1 MRVRELVEP
10 PGPNLSLLTG
20 AEGLDRDFET
30 VTVTDLPDPIRYLRG
45 GELVLSGLMWLADHR
60 GPSQR
65 RSAAARCETFVG
77 SVARGGC
84 SGLAVG
90 DTTDDPLPGE
100 LVAACARR
108 GVTLLRVPA
117 RMAFAELTDWIAQRV
132 SADRTLRRAGHDLVA
147 LAAAAGPA
155 AVQETLYRVRLAGR
169 PPDTGAPESH
179 LDLLAGVPE
188 EFRRGFYDRVLG
200 PLRDYDANHQSHLE
214 ETLEVFLDC
223 SASWSRCARR
233 LHIHVNTLRYR
244 VEKINELTG
253 RDLSRLD
260 HQVDFLLALRVR

>member
-10 PGPNLSLLTG
+10 PGPSLPLLAG
-20 AEGLDRDFET
+20 AAGLDRDFET
-30 VTVTDLPDPIRYLRG
+30 VTVTDLPDPTRYLRG
-45 GELVLSGLMWLADHR
+45 GELVLSGLMWLADQR
-60 GPSQR
+60 GS
-65 RSAAARCETFVG
+65 SAARCETFVG
-77 SVARGGC
+77 AVAHGGC

-90 DTTDDPLPGE
+90 DTTDDPLPVE

-132 SADRTLRRAGHDLVA
+132 LADRTLRRAGRDLVA

-155 AVQETLYRVRLAGR
+155 AVQETLYRVRLAVR
-169 PPDTGAPESH
+169 PPDTGTPESH
-179 LDLLAGVPE
+179 LDLLAGVPD
-188 EFRRGFYDRVLG
+188 EFRRGFGDRVLG
-200 PLRDYDANHQSHLE
+200 PLRDYDANHQSRLE
-214 ETLEVFLDC
+214 QTLEAFLDC
-223 SASWSRCARR
+223 SASWSRCARE

-244 VEKINELTG
+244 IEKINELTG

-260 HQVDFLLALRVR
+260 HQVDFLLALRGR